1 MGRPE
6 KSVTETESCEPAATE
21 RASCVVGEYLRGS
34 YDITCSDRVIF
45 GSEKVWVEEIEFAL
59 LGEASVGQHHLG

>member
-6 KSVTETESCEPAATE
+6 KSVTERERCEPVATE
-21 RASCVVGEYLRGS
+21 RASCVVGEYCIGS
-34 YDITCSDRVIF
+34 YDITWADRVMF
-45 GSEKVWVEEIEFAL
+45 VPEKVWVEEMEFTL